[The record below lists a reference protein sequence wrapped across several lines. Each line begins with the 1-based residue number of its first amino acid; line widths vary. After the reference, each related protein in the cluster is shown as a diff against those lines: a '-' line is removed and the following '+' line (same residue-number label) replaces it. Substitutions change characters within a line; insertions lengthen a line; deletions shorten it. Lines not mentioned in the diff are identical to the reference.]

1 MVTKSMIHY
10 FVLCVDEFARQKN
23 LGPREAFQ
31 YLYEHR
37 GISHLLEFYDV
48 EHTLP
53 MDDTIS
59 ALTAV
64 CRNNGGTLG

>member
-1 MVTKSMIHY
+1 MVSKGLIHY

-23 LGPREAFQ
+23 ISPRESFL
-31 YLYEHR
+31 YLYDHQ
-37 GISHLLEFYDV
+37 GIKYLLEFYDV

-53 MDDTIS
+53 MDDTIN

-64 CRNNGGTLG
+64 CRNNGGSLE